1 MMLLENVNSRFMKD
15 LKHIYLFFYMVYSSD
30 YLVMTRIILMVIM
43 LTTIII
49 ITIIKMI
56 IMIKTEIMIGYVPFL
71 VGIMQTLI
79 ACQCN

>member
-30 YLVMTRIILMVIM
+30 YFVMTRIILMVIM
-43 LTTIII
+43 LTTIMI
-49 ITIIKMI
+49 ITKIKII
-56 IMIKTEIMIGYVPFL
+56 IMIKTDIMIGYVPFL
-71 VGIMQTLI
+71 VGVMQTLI

>member
-43 LTTIII
+43 ITTI
-49 ITIIKMI
+49 ITIIKITM
-56 IMIKTEIMIGYVPFL
+56 MMKAEIMIGYVPFL
-71 VGIMQTLI
+71 VEIMQTLI